1 MGCNCGKKAQVKY
14 RVDLGPTVPAPAQ
27 PIIKDSAAAA
37 RQAIVAAGNP
47 EKASFTAV
55 PVR

>member
-14 RVDLGPTVPAPAQ
+14 RVDLGPTQPAPAR
-27 PIIKDSAAAA
+27 PIVKDTAAAA

-47 EKASFTAV
+47 QGASFKAV
-55 PVR
+55 AAR